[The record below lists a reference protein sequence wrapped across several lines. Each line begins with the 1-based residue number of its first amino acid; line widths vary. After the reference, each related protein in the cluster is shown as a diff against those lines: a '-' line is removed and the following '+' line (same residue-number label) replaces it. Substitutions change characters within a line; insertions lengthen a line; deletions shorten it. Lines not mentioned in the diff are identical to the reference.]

1 MTTID
6 STTQASS
13 QFEMECIN
21 LLCRL
26 ECKLTPLKSKSTKP
40 RFQSLDTAQA
50 ILIEILDF
58 VEANFDGGHPA
69 LIARLRSVH
78 EQTKAV
84 ESQLLKSSWNVL
96 KFVKKNSTS
105 EIELIENYGELNQIY
120 VSLLSQFLMV
130 CSQQFTNDEQKRAF
144 LSSGG
149 ALICE
154 LTERW

>member
-1 MTTID
+1 MTT
-6 STTQASS
+6 TQNTSR
-13 QFEMECIN
+13 FEMECIN

-26 ECKLTPLKSKSTKP
+26 DCRLTPLKSKSNKP
-40 RFQSLDTAQA
+40 RFQALDTAQS

-58 VEANFDGGHPA
+58 VEANFGGDGHPA
-69 LIARLRSVH
+69 LITRLKDVH
-78 EQTKAV
+78 SQTKAV
-84 ESQLLKSSWNVL
+84 EAQLLKSSWNVL
-96 KFVKKNSTS
+96 KFVKKNTAA
-105 EIELIENYGELNQIY
+105 EVELLESYTELNQIY

-130 CSQQFTNDEQKRAF
+130 CAQQFTNDEEKRAF